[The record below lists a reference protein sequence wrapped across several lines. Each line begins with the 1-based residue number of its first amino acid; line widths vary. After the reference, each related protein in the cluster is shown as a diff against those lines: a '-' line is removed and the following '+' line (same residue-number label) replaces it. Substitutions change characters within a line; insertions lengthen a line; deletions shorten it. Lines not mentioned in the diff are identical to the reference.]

1 MPPVRHNE
9 TQNQI
14 AFDRKIRGHGR
25 LGRVATGLLG
35 RTLPIG
41 TKEQAKKSL
50 AGERPKWMGVNHAN
64 MWDPLADPLALQTS
78 GDDFQRER
86 VIQRREASCLN
97 SWLCAAMD
105 ALCV

>member
-1 MPPVRHNE
+1 ME
-9 TQNQI
+9 
-14 AFDRKIRGHGR
+14 
-25 LGRVATGLLG
+25 
-35 RTLPIG
+35 
-41 TKEQAKKSL
+41 
-50 AGERPKWMGVNHAN
+50 VNHAN
-64 MWDPLADPLALQTS
+64 MWDPLADPLALQTA